1 MVAAVLA
8 ATVAVPGCGEDDDR
22 PASAP
27 VRVGYAYGFDAGDT
41 GDRVAYDTM
50 ERTGGPKVEL
60 KELNGAQ
67 NAVTALLRGDV
78 DVAQI
83 AHSTAI
89 NAIAEGADIKVVLT
103 ASRVLDWQLVARPG
117 TRSPGDLRG
126 KRLGV
131 FPGKNEVTAFAKVVL
146 AGTGLAERDVTYVGS
161 TDSRERV
168 VALERGKLDAAVIE
182 HVEVQ
187 LAGSKLARYPRFQA
201 PRGSV
206 PVGAAT
212 VFAVSG
218 KRLREKPD
226 EVRRYVDGMLDGYAS
241 LYAPGG
247 RSAFVARGEEDRLFG
262 ASKAAA
268 GRVYDFNRKRGF
280 WPRRGRPFTASQF
293 GLNRRFLEQHEIVEK
308 GASFGEVWNTSFW
321 R

>member
-1 MVAAVLA
+1 
-8 ATVAVPGCGEDDDR
+8 
-22 PASAP
+22 
-27 VRVGYAYGFDAGDT
+27 VGYAYGFDAGDT

-50 ERTGGPKVEL
+50 EGAGGPKVEL

-78 DVAQI
+78 DVVQI
-83 AHSTAI
+83 AHNTAV

-103 ASRVLDWQLVARPG
+103 ASRVLDWQIVARPG
-117 TRSPGDLRG
+117 ILSPEDLRG
-126 KRLGV
+126 KRIGT
-131 FPGKNEVTAFAKVVL
+131 FPGTNEVSAFTTVVL
-146 AGTGLAERDVTYVGS
+146 DGAGLSERDVTFVGS
-161 TDSRERV
+161 PDSRQRL
-168 VALERGKLDAAVIE
+168 VALERGKLDAAVTE
-182 HVEVQ
+182 HVDLQ
-187 LAGSKLARYPRFQA
+187 LAGSKLAGYPRFQA
-201 PRGSV
+201 PRGSQ

-218 KRLREKPD
+218 KRLRENPE
-226 EVRRYVDGMLDGYAS
+226 EVRRYVDGMLDGYAV
-241 LYAPGG
+241 LYARGG

-280 WPRRGRPFTASQF
+280 WPRRGQPFTASQF
-293 GLNRRFLEQHEIVEK
+293 ALNQRFLKHHDIVEK
-308 GASFGEVWNTSFW
+308 RASFDEVWDTSFW